1 MRTPEFWSRPD
12 FSARTLAATLSP
24 LGFLYGASVAWKHR
38 FQSPYRS
45 RAFVICLG
53 NLTVGGT
60 GKTPLA
66 IALARMLQSEHIEVA
81 VLTRGYARNRG
92 NALLVDPQKHG
103 VEVVGDEALLLAKAA
118 PTIVAR
124 NRADGACVAETRGA
138 RAIVMDD
145 GHQNFTL
152 AKDLSLV
159 VVDGGS
165 GFGNRRMIPAG
176 PLRESVRQGL
186 GRADGVILMGEGT
199 PALPDF
205 GGPVL
210 RARLVSDRRFDGE
223 RLTAFAGIGRP
234 EKFFAMLRALGAEL
248 VQTFSFADHHAYSAA
263 EIVTLKTRAK
273 KTNTILITTEKDFVR
288 LGASDREEI
297 EVLPVHAVF
306 DDPASPM
313 RLLQPLLAQ
322 ANAR

>member
-1 MRTPEFWSRPD
+1 M
-12 FSARTLAATLSP
+12 LAATLSP
-24 LGFLYGASVAWKHR
+24 LGYIYGTSVALKHR

-45 RAFVICLG
+45 RAFVVCVG

-66 IALARMLQSEHIEVA
+66 IALARTLHSEHIEVA
-81 VLTRGYARNRG
+81 LLTRGYSRPRG
-92 NALLVDPQKHG
+92 NPLLVDPQKHG
-103 VEVVGDEALLLAKAA
+103 AETVGDEALLLAKAA

-124 NRADGACVAETRGA
+124 NRADGARLAEAQGA
-138 RAIVMDD
+138 RVIVMDD
-145 GHQNFTL
+145 GYQNFSL

-159 VVDGGS
+159 VVDAET
-165 GFGNRRMIPAG
+165 GFGNGRMLPAG
-176 PLRESVRQGL
+176 PLRESVLAGL
-186 GRADGVILMGEGT
+186 VRADGIILTGEGT
-199 PALPDF
+199 PVLPGF
-205 GGPVL
+205 NGPIL
-210 RARLVSDRRFDGE
+210 RARLVAERRFDGV

-263 EIVTLKTRAK
+263 EITTLRTRAK
-273 KTNTILITTEKDFVR
+273 GTNTILITTEKDFVR
-288 LGASDREEI
+288 LDRSDRQEI